1 MKICALVG
9 SLRAKSYNRGLAL
22 AAIELGKQ
30 YDLDIEIY
38 ERLGDIPPYNADL
51 DTDELRPE
59 PVNHLKATIAA
70 ARGIIIATPEYNY
83 SIPGVLK
90 NAIDWASRPPKT
102 SPLTCKAAAIM
113 GASTGI
119 SGTIRAQLA
128 LRQVFVFS
136 DTFALLQP
144 EVLIP
149 KCTDRFDAD
158 GNLTDQ
164 STRDL
169 IGRQM
174 RKLKIWIEAM
184 DHATN
189 IGATEPA

>member
-1 MKICALVG
+1 MKLICGIVG
-9 SLRAKSYNRGLAL
+9 SLRQRSFNRGLMN
-22 AAIELGKQ
+22 AAIEVGR
-30 YDLDIEIY
+30 DVGLDIQIFD
-38 ERLGDIPPYNADL
+38 RLGDIPMYNADL
-51 DTDELRPE
+51 DKPDVLPE
-59 PVNHLKATIAA
+59 PVIALKGAIGSAA
-70 ARGIIIATPEYNY
+70 GLIIATPEYNY
-83 SIPGVLK
+83 SVPGGLK
-90 NAIDWASRPPKT
+90 NAFDWASRPAGK
-102 SPLTCKAAAIM
+102 SPLNRKPAAIM

-128 LRQVFVFS
+128 LRQSFLFT

-149 KCTDRFDAD
+149 KCADRFDAD

-174 RKLKIWIEAM
+174 QKFAVWIDAVGS
-184 DHATN
+184 ATAV
-189 IGATEPA
+189 GAT

>member
-1 MKICALVG
+1 
-9 SLRAKSYNRGLAL
+9 
-22 AAIELGKQ
+22 
-30 YDLDIEIY
+30 
-38 ERLGDIPPYNADL
+38 
-51 DTDELRPE
+51 
-59 PVNHLKATIAA
+59 
-70 ARGIIIATPEYNY
+70 
-83 SIPGVLK
+83 
-90 NAIDWASRPPKT
+90 
-102 SPLTCKAAAIM
+102 M

-128 LRQVFVFS
+128 LRQSFLFT

-149 KCTDRFDAD
+149 RCADRFDAA

-174 RKLKIWIEAM
+174 QKFAIWIDAVGS
-184 DHATN
+184 ATTV
-189 IGATEPA
+189 GAT

>member
-1 MKICALVG
+1 MKKICGIVG
-9 SLRAKSYNRGLAL
+9 SLRRASFNRGLMN
-22 AAIELGKQ
+22 AAVELGR
-30 YDLDIEIY
+30 DAGLDIQIFDRLAEI
-38 ERLGDIPPYNADL
+38 PTYNADL
-51 DTDELRPE
+51 DTDETLPE
-59 PVNHLKATIAA
+59 PVAALKLAIGQAA
-70 ARGIIIATPEYNY
+70 GLIIATPEYNY
-83 SIPGVLK
+83 SVPGGLK
-90 NAIDWASRPPKT
+90 NAFDWASRPAGK
-102 SPLTCKAAAIM
+102 SPLNRKPAAIM

-128 LRQVFVFS
+128 LRQSFLFT

-149 KCTDRFDAD
+149 RCADRFDAA

-174 RKLKIWIEAM
+174 QKFAIWIDAVGS
-184 DHATN
+184 ATTV
-189 IGATEPA
+189 GAT

>member
-1 MKICALVG
+1 MKTVCGIIG
-9 SLRAKSYNRGLAL
+9 SLRKGSYNRGLMM
-22 AAIELGKQ
+22 AAMEVAKDAG
-30 YDLDIEIY
+30 LDIRIFDRLSEIP
-38 ERLGDIPPYNADL
+38 IYNADD
-51 DTDELRPE
+51 DTDEKRPE
-59 PVNHLKATIAA
+59 SVIALKHAIGEAA
-70 ARGIIIATPEYNY
+70 GLVIATPEYNY
-83 SIPGVLK
+83 SVPGGLK
-90 NAIDWASRPPKT
+90 NAFDWASRPAGK
-102 SPLTCKAAAIM
+102 SPLNRKPAAIM

-128 LRQVFVFS
+128 LRQSFLFT

-149 KCTDRFDAD
+149 KCADRFDSN

-174 RKLKIWIEAM
+174 QKFAIWINAVGS
-184 DHATN
+184 ATN
-189 IGATEPA
+189 IGAT

>member
-1 MKICALVG
+1 MKTVCGIIG
-9 SLRAKSYNRGLAL
+9 SLRKGSYNRGLMM
-22 AAIELGKQ
+22 AAIDAAKGAG
-30 YDLDIEIY
+30 LDVRIFDRLAEI
-38 ERLGDIPPYNADL
+38 PVYNADD
-51 DTDELRPE
+51 DTDEMRPE
-59 PVNHLKATIAA
+59 PVTALKQAISEAA
-70 ARGIIIATPEYNY
+70 GLVIATPEYNY
-83 SIPGVLK
+83 SIPGGLK
-90 NAIDWASRPPKT
+90 NAFDWASRPAGK
-102 SPLTCKAAAIM
+102 SPLNRKPAAIM

-128 LRQVFVFS
+128 LRQAFLFT

-149 KCTDRFDAD
+149 KCADRFDAN

-174 RKLKIWIEAM
+174 QKFAIWINAVGS
-184 DHATN
+184 ATN
-189 IGATEPA
+189 IGAT

>member
-9 SLRAKSYNRGLAL
+9 SLRSKSYNRGLVL
-22 AAIELGKQ
+22 AAIELGKP
-30 YDLDIEIY
+30 YGLDIEIF
-38 ERLGDIPPYNADL
+38 ERMREIPPYDADL
-51 DTDELRPE
+51 DNDEKRPE
-59 PVNHLKATIAA
+59 PVNALKSTISDSK
-70 ARGIIIATPEYNY
+70 GLIIATPEYNY

-102 SPLTCKAAAIM
+102 SPLTCKPAAIM

-149 KCTDRFDAD
+149 KCADRFDGD

-174 RKLKIWIEAM
+174 RKLKIWIDAM
-184 DHATN
+184 EHATN